1 MALLRHR
8 QSCVCDPSDEAA
20 NCRQRKDII
29 AAKIRRETPQ
39 GFILCSSSQLQSE
52 KKGGIGRPML
62 LIHNSGLGT
71 GVPSVKKKAIS
82 VWMPE
87 VSEGRVTRTATR
99 RELDRKDGSEEET

>member
-1 MALLRHR
+1 
-8 QSCVCDPSDEAA
+8 
-20 NCRQRKDII
+20 
-29 AAKIRRETPQ
+29 
-39 GFILCSSSQLQSE
+39 
-52 KKGGIGRPML
+52 ML